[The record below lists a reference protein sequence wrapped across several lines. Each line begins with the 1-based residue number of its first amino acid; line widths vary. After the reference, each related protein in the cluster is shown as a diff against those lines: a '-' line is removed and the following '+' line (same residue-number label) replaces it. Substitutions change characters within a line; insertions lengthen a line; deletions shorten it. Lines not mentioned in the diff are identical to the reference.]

1 MSAISQLREKVLVA
15 GMATE
20 GSESPGSEPQ
30 QESLSLDLST
40 ELQQS
45 DTADSALMLVICGA
59 AQHELE
65 GLCL

>member
-1 MSAISQLREKVLVA
+1 MSAISQLREKVLIA
-15 GMATE
+15 GMTTK
-20 GSESPGSEPQ
+20 GSDSPESEPQ

-45 DTADSALMLVICGA
+45 DTADSALMLVIFGA
-59 AQHELE
+59 AQHELD